1 MEHKNVDCQEEN
13 QCDGYHSVKNQYTG
27 EMIPNHTEESTGK
40 GNQDQSQQKPE
51 LRAQFLSVSNGM
63 DDAQQQ
69 EEDGCHLMDMDTG
82 EGNHDG
88 HNKTN
93 EQCDVQDLFHAG
105 MASVAEMVLMPKI
118 K

>member
-1 MEHKNVDCQEEN
+1 MDRQEED
-13 QCDGYHSVKNQYTG
+13 QRDG
-27 EMIPNHTEESTGK
+27 NHTVEDQHKGKLIQDHAKESTDK

-51 LRAQFLSVSNGM
+51 LRAQFLSVGNGM

-82 EGNHDG
+82 EGDHDG